1 MLKAGAWMYWY
12 SRQRHRRDRGGEVRH
27 WHMATD
33 LIGAGLCGWTSRGC
47 DLIDTDDLIGTGLC
61 DWTSSDCDLISADD
75 LIGAGLCGW
84 ISRGCDLIGADDGIG
99 TGLCDWT
106 FSGCD
111 LIGAGLWAPNTQRC
125 FIIGCG
131 NLCNLT
137 RRQGRISSN
146 RNYMRINIG
155 AIY

>member
-1 MLKAGAWMYWY
+1 VDVLVQQAEAQKRRRGR
-12 SRQRHRRDRGGEVRH
+12 SRHR
-27 WHMATD
+27 HMATD

-47 DLIDTDDLIGTGLC
+47 DLIGADDLIGTGLC
-61 DWTSSDCDLISADD
+61 DWTSSDCDLI
-75 LIGAGLCGW
+75 GAGLCDW
-84 ISRGCDLIGADDGIG
+84 ISRGCDLIGAR
-99 TGLCDWT
+99 LCDWT
-106 FSGCD
+106 FSGCDLIGADD

-131 NLCNLT
+131 NLCNPT